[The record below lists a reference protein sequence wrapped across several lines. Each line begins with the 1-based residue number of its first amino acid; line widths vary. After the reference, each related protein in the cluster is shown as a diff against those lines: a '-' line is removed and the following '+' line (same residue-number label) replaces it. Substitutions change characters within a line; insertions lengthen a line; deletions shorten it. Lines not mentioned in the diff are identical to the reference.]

1 MPAKICKSCDRK
13 INETH
18 VLIGNKCFTCYQPCN
33 FVCINCNQSMK
44 KDVSYKGKSCPPCKN
59 QLQQKR
65 RNKTF
70 ASVVDIILDE
80 VENVN
85 DNSVFSVS
93 TIALNTSEAK
103 ILDEVEHETN
113 HNSAALDASTIVL
126 IDEAEIINLKDDQA
140 NEGSIISSQWRNNNV
155 IIQLLKRRLSKT
167 EESELDF
174 VLSGTVKR
182 KHFIFRYESAKP
194 TSDILRCMKYLS
206 SGNKLND
213 DTINCYMGLIEQW
226 DKQKCTAED
235 RKPNFFFRIKI
246 FTGSSKCLWLNS
258 VETIGVNM
266 LVIPLRL
273 NANSLALVIVHLK
286 DNRIDFINPLGENE
300 DVIMLFISF
309 VKLKVCQ
316 FKNDEWKVTESKI
329 HLHNQLDC
337 GVYACVYAYCTIMNT
352 RVPEEFTH
360 RDLPSLR
367 KKMAYELLKGKL
379 LLNAQPAA
387 TQCSLSTIMSQE
399 EYDN

>member
-1 MPAKICKSCDRK
+1 MPVKICKSCDRK

-44 KDVSYKGKSCPPCKN
+44 KDVSYKGKSCPPCKK

-65 RNKTF
+65 RNKPF
-70 ASVVDIILDE
+70 ASVVDI
-80 VENVN
+80 
-85 DNSVFSVS
+85 
-93 TIALNTSEAK
+93 

-113 HNSAALDASTIVL
+113 HNSALLGASTIVL
-126 IDEAEIINLKDDQA
+126 IDSEAEIINLKVDQA

-174 VLSGTVKR
+174 VLSGTAKR
-182 KHFIFRYESAKP
+182 KHFINRCAVVKP
-194 TSDILRCMKYLS
+194 PSDILRCMKCLS

-213 DTINCYMGLIEQW
+213 DTINRYMGLIEQW

-235 RKPNFFFRIKI
+235 RKPSFFFRIKTL
-246 FTGSSKCLWLNS
+246 TGSSKCLWLNS
-258 VETIGVNM
+258 VDTIGVNM
-266 LVIPLRL
+266 LFIPIRL
-273 NANSLALVIVHLK
+273 NNNLALVIVHLQY
-286 DNRIDFINPLGENE
+286 NSIDFINPLGEHE
-300 DVIMLFISF
+300 DSVRSF
-309 VKLKVCQ
+309 TSLVKLKLCQ
-316 FKNDEWKVTESKI
+316 FENDEWKVTESKM
-329 HLHNQLDC
+329 QLNNPNDC

-352 RVPEEFTH
+352 RAPEAFTH

-367 KKMAYELLKGKL
+367 KKMAYELMKGNL
-379 LLNAQPAA
+379 ILNAQPAA